1 MQIQGKARFRYPY
14 PMSVRAIRGAIQVE
28 ENSSAA
34 IQEAVLE
41 LLPEILRANQISS
54 DSVISVF
61 LTCTPDL
68 NAEFPAA
75 FAREIGFENVPLIC
89 GVEMAVPGS
98 LPLVLRVMLHVES
111 PVSKTEIKHI
121 YLRGASVLRKDLA
134 Q

>member
-1 MQIQGKARFRYPY
+1 MCIRRNYLIRYPY

-28 ENSSAA
+28 ENSAAA
-34 IQEAVLE
+34 IRSGVIE
-41 LLPEILRANQISS
+41 LLPEILKANEILVGE
-54 DSVISVF
+54 VISVL

-75 FAREIGFENVPLIC
+75 FAREIGFESVPLIC

-98 LPLVLRVMLHVES
+98 LPLVIRVMCHVES
-111 PVSKTEIKHI
+111 SKSKEAIKHI
-121 YLRGASVLRKDLA
+121 YLRGASALRKDLA